1 MSEEEGSVEKI
12 DTGDMSGGGKKGP
25 AHFGESFLER
35 KKGLGIL
42 VLKEELD
49 VFKSENGKLLIRT
62 EKCED
67 SADHD
72 FLIMS
77 GDVAHG
83 SMKLSAPFEMSF
95 EEVLM
100 TQISHGIS
108 SVYLNTIKDSV
119 GKFYGY
125 RILDKNFSG
134 DPLYVE
140 VINAQNWIC
149 EVIPLEKDSS
159 KLTVKIFKSSSDEER
174 IVAAAVLVPNIP
186 DLHGDIYDG
195 PTVRKAA
202 YSFMENYRDD
212 VEHGINVMH
221 QGKKI
226 EKGIRVLQ
234 SFVLDAETT
243 YECELTA
250 ATDDHLSQERKSVTY
265 PVDTWIMYAKVLS
278 DELWEAA
285 KIGDFTGWSIQ
296 GYAKIEE
303 LKN

>member
-1 MSEEEGSVEKI
+1 MSEEESSVEKI
-12 DTGDMSGGGKKGP
+12 DSGDLSGGGQRGP

-49 VFKSENGKLLIRT
+49 VFKSESGNLLIRT
-62 EKCED
+62 EKCAD
-67 SADHD
+67 AADHE
-72 FLIMS
+72 FLLMS
-77 GDVAHG
+77 GETIHG
-83 SMKLSAPFEMSF
+83 SIKLSAPFEMSF

-100 TQISHGIS
+100 TQIAHGVS
-108 SVYLNTIKDSV
+108 TVRLNAIKDQVS
-119 GKFYGY
+119 KFYGY

-134 DPLYVE
+134 DPLPVE
-140 VINAQNWIC
+140 VKSSNAFVWDIA
-149 EVIPLEKDSS
+149 PLEKDSS
-159 KLTVKIFKSSSDEER
+159 KLTVKIFKAMADEER

-212 VEHGINVMH
+212 NEHGINVMH

-226 EKGIRVLQ
+226 EKAIRVLQ

-243 YECELTA
+243 YECDLSA
-250 ATDDHLSQERKSVTY
+250 ASEEHLSQERKSVTY
-265 PVDTWIMYAKVLS
+265 PADTWIMYGKILS

-285 KIGDFTGWSIQ
+285 KSGDFTGWSIQ
-296 GYAKIEE
+296 GYAKIESLE
-303 LKN
+303 N